1 MYERINNIKNK
12 QVKNYRLLN
21 RYQTSISLELIH
33 TLNKTNPELHSFS
46 IDCSVVP
53 LLTKMQI

>member
-1 MYERINNIKNK
+1 MYERINNINNK

-33 TLNKTNPELHSFS
+33 TLNKTNSALHSFS
-46 IDCSVVP
+46 VDCSVIP
-53 LLTKMQI
+53 LLTKIKI